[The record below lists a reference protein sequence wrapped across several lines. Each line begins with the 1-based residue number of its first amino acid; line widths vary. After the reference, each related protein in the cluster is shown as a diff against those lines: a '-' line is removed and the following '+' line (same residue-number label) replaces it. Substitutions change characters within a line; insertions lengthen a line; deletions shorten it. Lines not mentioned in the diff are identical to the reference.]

1 MTKKKVKAKKSHKT
15 PLQFKVFC
23 ELVNNEFT
31 NSFKFFII
39 VKPFLEFCL
48 INNLKFKIDTRL
60 VNCATLQTGSN
71 KRQSCL

>member
-1 MTKKKVKAKKSHKT
+1 MIKEKKVKAKKSHKT

-23 ELVNNEFT
+23 ELVKNEFT

-48 INNLKFKIDTRL
+48 I
-60 VNCATLQTGSN
+60 V
-71 KRQSCL
+71 